1 MFYHVRG
8 REGGKKKEK
17 KRKGK
22 KKEKWNKNETPLYK
36 LNEQVQ
42 IIVGKM
48 IKNKLRLRLIF
59 RFRSDGGI

>member
-17 KRKGK
+17 KKE
-22 KKEKWNKNETPLYK
+22 KEKWNKNETPLYK